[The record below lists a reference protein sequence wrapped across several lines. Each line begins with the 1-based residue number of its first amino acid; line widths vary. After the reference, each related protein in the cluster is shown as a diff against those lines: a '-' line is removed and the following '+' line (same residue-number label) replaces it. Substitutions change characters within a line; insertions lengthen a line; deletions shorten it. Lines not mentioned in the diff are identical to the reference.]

1 MNQQEILAEA
11 RQMIADGASG
21 REVSRFVFDAT
32 EGRTADVEALQR
44 AVSSGEELESRFTS
58 FSDVAEGAKT
68 VGRAAGKAGQF
79 LKDAAGNPL
88 AATVGLL
95 GLGQRGAQAVG
106 QLAAGAG
113 RKIASDPLGSAKS
126 TLDFVAGENPL
137 DILGP
142 ETAATALFGPIA
154 KARKA
159 AKLAKKSAEATGDV
173 GVLARNMNELSPFVD
188 EATGLPRMP
197 SVEDLR
203 ARQLRGE
210 GGLESKPFRPGVDP
224 VDPFEREILR
234 IQEDFQLD
242 EASARRLMDKMRGG
256 TAADRRANDLA
267 FEQDRRIA
275 PTAARVSKEPLP
287 GPFAPGKDVPPARPA
302 SAVPAGLPLTDNSRI
317 ISDAHIKNGGSTIDP
332 RTGRDFGGEDVWA
345 VAIKQPGG
353 SPHGQLFDEAPTTFE
368 VREYIKA
375 HKELLES
382 DESLMVGSWFD
393 EAKEAH
399 GKHELAI
406 TKVFPGNQQTA
417 AQTFA
422 LENDQW
428 GYLNLAHPDFK
439 TVAAADEFANASL
452 RAELDELIPARAEAR
467 RQRFFELMTPEEQ
480 EAFEFTKT
488 GRKRSKRVQ
497 DDALRVFSLMP
508 ETEQGV
514 QMAIL
519 GSEMAHWYRSSAKT
533 LRGAFGVDAPR
544 FSALLASTSPN
555 IAVPDN
561 LGASLQIWRDW
572 QALGRPTDAASI
584 SRMVDEASAA
594 WGITPTSF
602 NNTERILG
610 LTNEQLLNPR
620 LLRKGGMLS
629 GPKVDPFYA
638 NLVGESQRLVV
649 DTHMKA
655 GFGFGRDQVRVP
667 EALGAGP
674 AMRDVARAMQELTS
688 SPVDVSDVQAAQ
700 WSAIRAI
707 RELQRKGSRTRTAE
721 ELVMEEHFGSLFG
734 IEQGFKGKVNL
745 PDIRERIK
753 KQPSFSSLIHEP
765 QYADLVSELGIK
777 LPAATPEAGLVGID
791 PGSARFADVLTF
803 AKRMDLRDKKK
814 FLYGAAGAMLLG
826 NVDDADA
833 RALAEEMIVEAGL
846 TQGTVNGLSAEELGS
861 YAALLSEAPM
871 VTAAELARF
880 AKVRGLNGAV
890 QVASD
895 LGRGTETQPKRR
907 PPPLLPRL
915 EHRVEGQDS
924 QPPSSSPQGLIPPGG
939 SGR

>member
-1 MNQQEILAEA
+1 
-11 RQMIADGASG
+11 MIADGASG
-21 REVSRFVFDAT
+21 REVSRFVFEAT

-44 AVSSGEELESRFTS
+44 AVSSGEELESPFTT
-58 FSDVAEGAKT
+58 FSDVAEGART
-68 VGRAAGKAGQF
+68 VGRVAGKAGQF

-142 ETAATALFGPIA
+142 ETAATAFFGPIA
-154 KARKA
+154 RARKA
-159 AKLAKKSAEATGDV
+159 AKAARKSAEAAGDV
-173 GVLARNMNELSPFVD
+173 GVLARNMDELSPFVD

-210 GGLESKPFRPGVDP
+210 DKVRPFRPGIDP
-224 VDPFEREILR
+224 EDMFERDILR
-234 IQEDFQLD
+234 IQEDFKLD
-242 EASARRLMDKMRGG
+242 EASARRLATKLHRGG
-256 TAADRRANDLA
+256 TDAERKADALALDELSRSRGGPNAAKA
-267 FEQDRRIA
+267 
-275 PTAARVSKEPLP
+275 VKEPLP
-287 GPFAPGKDVPPARPA
+287 GPFAPGKDVPPARPP
-302 SAVPAGLPLTDNSRI
+302 SAVPAGLTLTDNSRI
-317 ISDAHIKNGGSTIDP
+317 ISEAHIANGGSTIDP

-345 VAIKQPGG
+345 VATKQPGG

-368 VREYIKA
+368 VREYIKL

-393 EAKEAH
+393 EASEAH

-406 TKVFPGNQQTA
+406 TKVFPGNQQSA

-428 GYLNLAHPDFK
+428 GYLNLAHPEFK

-452 RAELDELIPARAEAR
+452 RAELDELVPARAEAR
-467 RQRFFELMTPEEQ
+467 RERFFELMTPEEQ
-480 EAFEFTKT
+480 RNFEFTKT
-488 GRKRSKRVQ
+488 GRKRSQKVQ

-519 GSEMAHWYRSSAKT
+519 GSEMAHWYRSSART
-533 LRGAFGVDAPR
+533 LRQAFGADAPR

-584 SRMVDEASAA
+584 TRMVDEASAA

-602 NNTERILG
+602 NNTHKILG
-610 LTNEQLLNPR
+610 LTNEQLLDPKM
-620 LLRKGGMLS
+620 LRAGGMLS

-667 EALGAGP
+667 EGLGAGP
-674 AMRDVARAMQELTS
+674 AMRDVARAMQELTG

-721 ELVMEEHFGSLFG
+721 ELVMDEHFGSLFG

-745 PDIRERIK
+745 PQIRAKIK
-753 KQPSFSSLIHEP
+753 EQPSFSSLIHEK

-777 LPAATPEAGLVGID
+777 LPAATPEAGLAGID
-791 PGSARFADVLTF
+791 PGSARIADVLAF
-803 AKRMDLRDKKK
+803 AKRMDLRDSKR

-846 TQGTVNGLSAEELGS
+846 SQATVDGLSAEELGS
-861 YAALLSEAPM
+861 YAGLLSEAPM

-890 QVASD
+890 QVAND
-895 LGRGTETQPKRR
+895 LGRGTESQPKRR

-915 EHRVEGQDS
+915 EHRVEGQDE
-924 QPPSSSPQGLIPPGG
+924 QPPSSSPRGLIDPAGPGQ
-939 SGR
+939 